1 MFPGKILMNYQV
13 FLENMNLKLQIV
25 TEKEEY
31 HNFSKPSVWFFLF
44 FLIAAG
50 QVEMPTPLSG
60 GVIPATA
67 LPQGA
72 QMTMQARRLYC
83 GNLPFGITEV
93 L

>member
-1 MFPGKILMNYQV
+1 MQV
-13 FLENMNLKLQIV
+13 KKNEIHRR
-25 TEKEEY
+25 Y
-31 HNFSKPSVWFFLF
+31 
-44 FLIAAG
+44 FLIFFAAAG

-93 L
+93 IFLKLTLKKLKLLKSLFYY

>member
-1 MFPGKILMNYQV
+1 MYNLCKLDKARKKIRLLLQ
-13 FLENMNLKLQIV
+13 LDKL
-25 TEKEEY
+25 
-31 HNFSKPSVWFFLF
+31 LF
-44 FLIAAG
+44 FKASG

-93 L
+93 NYYTVKEILNE

>member
-1 MFPGKILMNYQV
+1 MSQFQLQLPLPSSLLDYYYNLINYY
-13 FLENMNLKLQIV
+13 FCKA
-25 TEKEEY
+25 
-31 HNFSKPSVWFFLF
+31 S
-44 FLIAAG
+44 G

-93 L
+93 NYYIIKEILNEKL

>member
-1 MFPGKILMNYQV
+1 MNICLLY
-13 FLENMNLKLQIV
+13 LA
-25 TEKEEY
+25 
-31 HNFSKPSVWFFLF
+31 S
-44 FLIAAG
+44 G

-93 L
+93 IYFTNIDTNKVLFFCFLWINDSSKTLVPIGDCFTFPLM

>member
-1 MFPGKILMNYQV
+1 M
-13 FLENMNLKLQIV
+13 LKL
-25 TEKEEY
+25 Y
-31 HNFSKPSVWFFLF
+31 
-44 FLIAAG
+44 LILASG

-93 L
+93 SEDQI